1 MEVVFFFLKMN
12 GLIFVFV
19 HLNNYFRLH
28 VCLYVRTSHLHFFAI
43 PAVVSQNVTNESCLA
58 CVKSEKYVVWVTLRP
73 LGSMRQ
79 GEAELRTLQY

>member
-1 MEVVFFFLKMN
+1 MSACPSVNVCMYVRHTSFFL
-12 GLIFVFV
+12 V
-19 HLNNYFRLH
+19 
-28 VCLYVRTSHLHFFAI
+28 
-43 PAVVSQNVTNESCLA
+43 PAAVSQYFTNESCLV